1 MFNDIDK
8 YKRINNGIHLSNT
21 KVLEFD
27 KETGRAVIQ
36 GSEDKPYVVTK
47 DSCTCA
53 DFAIT
58 GGELCKHI
66 YKVRSLLG
74 IAPDMPKRNKVKEK
88 EFKASIDAEVAKYEQ
103 LFFDGAITIE
113 RMVKITSA
121 LRGKNW

>member
-1 MFNDIDK
+1 MFSEIDK
-8 YKRINNGIHLSNT
+8 YKRINNGIHLSNK

-27 KETGRAVIQ
+27 KEKGRAVIQ
-36 GSEDKPYVVTK
+36 GSEDEPYIVTV
-47 DSCTCA
+47 DSCTCV

-58 GGELCKHI
+58 RGEICKHI
-66 YKVRSLLG
+66 YKVRSLMG
-74 IAPDMPKRNKVKEK
+74 IAPEMPKRNKEKEK
-88 EFKASIDAEVAKYEQ
+88 EFKATIDAEVAKYEQ